1 MDTKNFTLGLTTL
14 SSSLPYGKKITNEE
28 ALFLWMLLPAD
39 VKTDVTNEMWLYAC
53 TQRRLDPNPSQTLSV
68 DMQLL
73 SYLYRQRD
81 GMPAFDWG
89 LKEDLPQRM
98 LNGGTFNPQVL
109 PETPTQHP
117 DQFLPVTNP
126 LLKGAF

>member
-1 MDTKNFTLGLTTL
+1 MNAKYFSMGLTTI
-14 SSSLPYGKKITNEE
+14 SAALPYGKKITNDE
-28 ALFLWMLLPAD
+28 AQFIWMLLP
-39 VKTDVTNEMWLYAC
+39 VEVQETVTNEMWAYAC
-53 TQRRLDPNPSQTLSV
+53 TQRGLDPNPSQTLAIHL
-68 DMQLL
+68 QLL
-73 SYLYRQRD
+73 SYLYRLRD

-98 LNGGTFNPQVL
+98 LDSGNFHATPL
-109 PETPTQHP
+109 PPTTQHP